1 MTSPR
6 FLQNTLKQSDEEHTK
21 FFFIFSGDFPK
32 LGYSELKAIFEIYDI
47 DYEVLYLENQFCLI
61 TFQNFDKE
69 YLIFFKRLAYCKT
82 FAQFTFSFSKDNS
95 ELYLPLS
102 THDYFNSSKLFA
114 VRRIKVNTKKLAI
127 NYESII
133 GSKIKQ
139 LFPKFTVNLNHPE
152 FVFIVFSINNSIF
165 VGLELHDHSTK
176 WNDRRPRS
184 RPFFLPFSLYPKLS
198 RALVNLSRIKEEQL
212 LIDPFCGTGSIGIE
226 SCMMNIDFIGIDIKH
241 WICRGASKNFLHFN
255 LKNWFIFQADSLK
268 IPISEA
274 NSVVTDLPYGIT
286 SSIMSNNRDD
296 FLTNIFG
303 EISFLLPKDSFFV
316 FMCPKSWKIP
326 DTNNFI
332 LFEKHEI
339 FVHRNLT
346 RVINVMKRC

>member
-1 MTSPR
+1 MTSPQ
-6 FLQNTLKQSDEEHTK
+6 FLQNTLKQSDEEYTK
-21 FFFIFSGDFPK
+21 FFFIFSGDLPK
-32 LGYSELKAIFEIYDI
+32 LGYSELKAIFETYDI
-47 DYEVLYLENQFCLI
+47 DYKVLYLENQFCLI
-61 TFQNFDKE
+61 AFQNFNEK

-82 FAQFTFSFSKDNS
+82 FAQLIFSFSEDDS
-95 ELYLPLS
+95 ELYFPLS
-102 THDYFNSSKLFA
+102 TRYLFHSSKLFA
-114 VRRIKVNTKKLAI
+114 VRRIRVNTKKLAI
-127 NYESII
+127 TYESII

-139 LFPKFTVNLNHPE
+139 LFPKFTVNLNQPE
-152 FVFIVFSINNSIF
+152 LIFIVFPINDSIF
-165 VGLELHDHSTK
+165 VGLELCDRSTR

-198 RALVNLSRIKEEQL
+198 RALVNLSRIKEGQL
-212 LIDPFCGTGSIGIE
+212 LTDPFCGTGSIGVE
-226 SCMMNIDFIGIDIKH
+226 SCMMNIDFIGIEIKH
-241 WICRGASKNFLHFN
+241 WICLGASKNFLHFN
-255 LKNWFIFQADSLK
+255 LQNWVIFQADSLQ
-268 IPISEA
+268 IPLSKA
-274 NSVVTDLPYGIT
+274 NSVVTDFPYGIT
-286 SSIMSNNRDD
+286 SSIMSNDRED
-296 FLTNIFG
+296 FLSSIFS